1 MGKNLDKAKKVI
13 TFSSIVLAV
22 AKAAVEALSKK

>member
-1 MGKNLDKAKKVI
+1 MGKKMDTAAKVI
-13 TFSSIVLAV
+13 TVAGTILAV

>member
-1 MGKNLDKAKKVI
+1 MGKKLDKTAKVL
-13 TFSSIVLAV
+13 TVAGTIVAV

>member
-1 MGKNLDKAKKVI
+1 MGKKLDKTAKVLTVAGTI
-13 TFSSIVLAV
+13 LAV

>member
-1 MGKNLDKAKKVI
+1 MGKNLEKAGKLI
-13 TFSSIVLAV
+13 TVAGAILAV